1 MQLNLSWF
9 LYYGRLLHMQ
19 REEILISTIGEMKS
33 MINAMAIS
41 NGMAQPKKPKLS
53 YDQAMSLE

>member
-1 MQLNLSWF
+1 
-9 LYYGRLLHMQ
+9 MQ

-41 NGMAQPKKPKLS
+41 NGTAQPKKPKLS